1 MDAAAVY
8 PPYSQQALEGRH
20 LRWPCSL
27 WTLRDLPSTCFSP
40 EPSVVVNDAFVQTYM
55 AVPYMAV
62 PYMAVPYMA
71 VQAIGSE
78 GVHKYHLLHLPLGCY
93 ILFMPNV

>member
-1 MDAAAVY
+1 MYAAAVY

-40 EPSVVVNDAFVQTYM
+40 EPSVVVNDAFVQ
-55 AVPYMAV
+55 PYMAV
-62 PYMAVPYMA
+62 PYISVPYMA
-71 VQAIGSE
+71 VQASE

-93 ILFMPNV
+93 IVSMQNA